1 VTNLPEKLSGL
12 KIAHLSDL
20 HMTGQ
25 LGKEFYDCVVDL
37 TNDWEPDVVVITG
50 DILEKDR
57 CLPWVLP
64 TLGRLKA
71 PEGKFFVLGNHEMRL
86 RDVAPLRKLLAE
98 ANFRDLGSRAERVT
112 IRGTECILAGSE
124 LPWFGKEPPLE
135 PRSGAALRILLSHS
149 PDQLAWARSHGFD
162 VMLAGHTHGGQIRLP
177 LVGAL
182 ISPSWHGFRYAGGI
196 YHEPPT
202 LLHVSRGLAGIH
214 PIRWNCPP
222 ELALLTLVA
231 A

>member
-1 VTNLPEKLSGL
+1 M
-12 KIAHLSDL
+12 IAREARLFLIALQFLTRIPIGTVEAWPSD
-20 HMTGQ
+20 
-25 LGKEFYDCVVDL
+25 
-37 TNDWEPDVVVITG
+37 W
-50 DILEKDR
+50 
-57 CLPWVLP
+57 
-64 TLGRLKA
+64 
-71 PEGKFFVLGNHEMRL
+71 
-86 RDVAPLRKLLAE
+86 LA
-98 ANFRDLGSRAERVT
+98 RA
-112 IRGTECILAGSE
+112 A
-124 LPWFGKEPPLE
+124 KY
-135 PRSGAALRILLSHS
+135 
-149 PDQLAWARSHGFD
+149 
-162 VMLAGHTHGGQIRLP
+162 MP